1 MKKVIFVGTTGSGK
15 TTLCQKLNK
24 ENIEYKKT
32 QAVEF
37 YDKSIDTPGEYI
49 ENRLYYKALI
59 VTAAEA
65 DVIAIV
71 YDCSN
76 EANYIPP
83 GFASMFAKEV
93 IGIITK
99 IDLAMD
105 NSQVER
111 AEEILTLAGVSR
123 IFKVDTLKETGIKDL
138 LEYLS
143 SPSNS

>member
-15 TTLCQKLNK
+15 TTLCQKLNE